1 MTSSSRPEVTVGSPC
16 EETAKNMADALT
28 YLVRV
33 ARDAGYHHVA
43 ADILVVRDKMNWI
56 ARAEEAC
63 RRNSGHA

>member
-1 MTSSSRPEVTVGSPC
+1 MTGSSPEDTVGSPD

-43 ADILVVRDKMNWI
+43 ADILMVRNRVNWI
-56 ARAEEAC
+56 AKAEEIH
-63 RRNSGHA
+63 RRKSGNA